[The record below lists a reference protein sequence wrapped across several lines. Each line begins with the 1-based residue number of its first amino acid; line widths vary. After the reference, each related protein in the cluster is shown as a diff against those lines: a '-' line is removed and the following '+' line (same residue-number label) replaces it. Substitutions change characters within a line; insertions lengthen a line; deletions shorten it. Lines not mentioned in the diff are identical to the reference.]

1 MVRIT
6 IIGKKRKDG
15 KYKIRTSYKG
25 APNMFGGFYP
35 DNIYTSISTPET
47 IKKHFD
53 GYPASYQERILFEST
68 NMEEFC
74 RVESF
79 MLHHVVEDA
88 WDAMLERAAEYKLD

>member
-15 KYKIRTSYKG
+15 KYKVRTSYKG

-53 GYPASYQERILFEST
+53 GYPASYQDKIMWHST
-68 NMEEFC
+68 NMQEFC

-79 MLHHVVEDA
+79 MLHHVIEDA
-88 WDAMLERAAEYKLD
+88 WDAMLERASEHKLD